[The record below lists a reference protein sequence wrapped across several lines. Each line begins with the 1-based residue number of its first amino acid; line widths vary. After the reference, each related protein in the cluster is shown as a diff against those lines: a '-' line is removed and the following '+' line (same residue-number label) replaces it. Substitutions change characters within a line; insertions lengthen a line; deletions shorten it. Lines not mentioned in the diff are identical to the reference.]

1 MKTHRILLH
10 TLTVI
15 ALTACQS
22 GGATPEERPALLSNA
37 SQLALQELQEVT
49 ARISGFSDVLLS
61 EKDWMQDSDVVL
73 ERRHQRNPQGDL
85 IQGRDL
91 EMPHR
96 LRLIKQGE
104 QCFLID
110 LSTGRKEALHQVQCQ
125 IKK

>member
-1 MKTHRILLH
+1 MKIHRILLH

-22 GGATPEERPALLSNA
+22 GGAAPEERPALLSNA
-37 SQLALQELQEVT
+37 GLLALQELQEVT
-49 ARISGFSDVLLS
+49 ARVSGFSDVLLS
-61 EKDWMQDSDVVL
+61 GKDWTQDSDVVL

-96 LRLIKQGE
+96 VRLLKRAD
-104 QCFLID
+104 QCLLID
-110 LSTGRKEALHQVQCQ
+110 LSTGRSEMLHQVLCHV
-125 IKK
+125 K

>member
-1 MKTHRILLH
+1 MKTQQILVH
-10 TLTVI
+10 AMTVI

-22 GGATPEERPALLSNA
+22 SSAIPEDRPALLSNTG
-37 SQLALQELQEVT
+37 QRVLQELQEVA
-49 ARISGFSDVLLS
+49 ARISGFSEVLLS
-61 EKDWMQDSDVVL
+61 ATDWTQDSDVVL
-73 ERRHQRNPQGDL
+73 ERRHQRNLQGDL

>member
-22 GGATPEERPALLSNA
+22 GGATPEERPALLCNA

-85 IQGRDL
+85 IQGRDI

-96 LRLIKQGE
+96 VRLLKRAN
-104 QCFLID
+104 QCLLID
-110 LSTGRKEALHQVQCQ
+110 LNTGRSESLHQVQCHV
-125 IKK
+125 K

>member
-1 MKTHRILLH
+1 MRTHRVLLH

-49 ARISGFSDVLLS
+49 AKVSGFSDVLLS

-85 IQGRDL
+85 IQGRDI

-96 LRLIKQGE
+96 VRLLKRAN
-104 QCFLID
+104 QCLLID
-110 LSTGRKEALHQVQCQ
+110 LNTGRSESLHQVQCHV
-125 IKK
+125 K